1 MAGLFDDHGISFQ
14 YPSNWELDVTD
25 EGAVTTIAIHA
36 PEGPAF
42 AIITVDTTKPS
53 PDEIADQALDAMREE
68 YPALDSS
75 PASDSIGGFHAV
87 GHDIEF
93 FTLDMTNNCQIRCF
107 RTALRVSA
115 SSSGL
120 SSTSRIILF
129 TGILPSLEIR
139 S

>member
-1 MAGLFDDHGISFQ
+1 M
-14 YPSNWELDVTD
+14 
-25 EGAVTTIAIHA
+25 TTIAIHA

-107 RTALRVSA
+107 RTALRTILVFVQWSDMEGDSA
-115 SSSGL
+115 GSVL
-120 SSTSRIILF
+120 AAVRA
-129 TGILPSLEIR
+129 SLEETDG
-139 S
+139 